1 MKKYIIIISVVFF
14 AACALLF
21 ALSPDFLSM
30 IIIGIMGAA
39 IAVGM
44 IFGIIPNLLYCG
56 GFKTGQESID
66 LAREVNAD
74 NIWTAVS
81 SVTPFFNQKK
91 LDEMFDT
98 YLDIVKEQE
107 DNGVVIS
114 DVDDIINDE
123 SLAIHSWRGVMLQI
137 AGILTALGLLGTFLG
152 LVTGISTV
160 AFTSSEATMESIENL
175 LRGISTAF
183 YTSIAGVILSI
194 LFNIAYRLIW
204 NIMLREYEAFTEKF
218 HIYIQPSA
226 DEQIRAKQ
234 YLNTEKMIETLNVL
248 RTNSSLNLSKGS
260 SDPAQEQRMM
270 IDILS
275 GLRHG
280 EFTFLLEP
288 VCSLA
293 DRKIIKAESKLHW
306 NHPVLGSVQPSVYM
320 PIVESDGFIAKLDQ
334 YVWEQVCKAQ
344 RDWIDNGAHPVPVVL
359 SIRKTDLLALDVY
372 DCITSLVD
380 DEDLEPRNIEVEI
393 DESAYIICHDEAKKA
408 EKQFLQNGYKVSIG
422 NFSGN
427 LVKLGKTDADEIC
440 LDLNSSVNANDIESI
455 FTQASKARLTLTC
468 EGITS
473 AKTLADVKKY
483 GCLIGRGSH
492 LYPDMTRE
500 EYEKL
505 MKYGAAQSEE

>member
-1 MKKYIIIISVVFF
+1 
-14 AACALLF
+14 
-21 ALSPDFLSM
+21 
-30 IIIGIMGAA
+30 
-39 IAVGM
+39 
-44 IFGIIPNLLYCG
+44 
-56 GFKTGQESID
+56 
-66 LAREVNAD
+66 
-74 NIWTAVS
+74 
-81 SVTPFFNQKK
+81 
-91 LDEMFDT
+91 
-98 YLDIVKEQE
+98 
-107 DNGVVIS
+107 
-114 DVDDIINDE
+114 
-123 SLAIHSWRGVMLQI
+123 
-137 AGILTALGLLGTFLG
+137 
-152 LVTGISTV
+152 
-160 AFTSSEATMESIENL
+160 
-175 LRGISTAF
+175 
-183 YTSIAGVILSI
+183 
-194 LFNIAYRLIW
+194 
-204 NIMLREYEAFTEKF
+204 
-218 HIYIQPSA
+218 
-226 DEQIRAKQ
+226 
-234 YLNTEKMIETLNVL
+234 
-248 RTNSSLNLSKGS
+248 
-260 SDPAQEQRMM
+260 MM

-427 LVKLGKTDADEIC
+427 LVKLGKTEADEIC

>member
-1 MKKYIIIISVVFF
+1 
-14 AACALLF
+14 
-21 ALSPDFLSM
+21 
-30 IIIGIMGAA
+30 
-39 IAVGM
+39 
-44 IFGIIPNLLYCG
+44 
-56 GFKTGQESID
+56 
-66 LAREVNAD
+66 
-74 NIWTAVS
+74 
-81 SVTPFFNQKK
+81 
-91 LDEMFDT
+91 
-98 YLDIVKEQE
+98 
-107 DNGVVIS
+107 
-114 DVDDIINDE
+114 
-123 SLAIHSWRGVMLQI
+123 
-137 AGILTALGLLGTFLG
+137 
-152 LVTGISTV
+152 
-160 AFTSSEATMESIENL
+160 MESIENL

-427 LVKLGKTDADEIC
+427 LVKLGKTEADEIC